1 MLAEVTEAYLE
12 RELTALQP
20 EYENYAVERIQ
31 RDGVVLYVWMRAR
44 RTEEMRDL
52 YVIRLDCRDYPER
65 ASDITF
71 VDPETLEPDVRWWPK
86 DYVQR
91 TGQSSVFRTFPGNL
105 AQSFV
110 CATPFLAWQ
119 THGHAKPA
127 ADAWTLVNA
136 LHAVFQ
142 GLNVPEYAGYCR

>member
-1 MLAEVTEAYLE
+1 MLTEVTEAYLE
-12 RELTALQP
+12 RELAALQA
-20 EYENYAVERIQ
+20 EYESYAVEEAR
-31 RDGVVLYVWMRAR
+31 RDEVMLYIRMRAR
-44 RTEEMRDL
+44 RTGEVRDL

-65 ASDITF
+65 ASDVSF
-71 VDPETLEPDVRWWPK
+71 VNPETLEPDVRWWPK
-86 DYVQR
+86 DYMQR
-91 TGQSSVFRTFPGNL
+91 TGQASIFRTVPGNL

-119 THGHAKPA
+119 THGHEKPA
-127 ADAWTLVNA
+127 AEAWMLGNA